1 MARQAATTQA
11 EDEEGGQST
20 FRVIARATDLLK
32 CLSGYPAGLTLTE
45 ISRETKLHKATT
57 ARFLKALAE
66 GGFVA
71 AVPTRKA
78 WKLGPVIVQIASRAA
93 EQTDIRE
100 VARPIMERASLRTH
114 ATVQL
119 AILADGGVVYVE
131 KIEPEDLPLRIHTQI
146 GSRRPLHCTA
156 LGKVMA
162 AFRDWSDVERMVG
175 PGALERRTERSIT
188 DRRRLKAELSRV
200 RAQEFAVD
208 DREYNDLVV
217 CTAAPIRDASG
228 DVVAALSISTFG
240 IATDSAR
247 FRVLI
252 SEARATAKS
261 VSTELGWRAS
271 EAPETRHRV

>member
-1 MARQAATTQA
+1 MVGEAGTTQP
-11 EDEEGGQST
+11 DDKEGGKST

-45 ISRETKLHKATT
+45 ISREIRLHKATT

-66 GGFVA
+66 DGFVA
-71 AVPTRKA
+71 TVPTRKA
-78 WKLGPVIVQIASRAA
+78 WKLGPTIVQIASRAA
-93 EQTDIRE
+93 EQTGIRE
-100 VARPIMERASLRTH
+100 IARPIMERASLRTH
-114 ATVQL
+114 ETVQL

-162 AFRDWSDVERMVG
+162 AFRDWSDVEWMLG
-175 PGALERRTERSIT
+175 PGVLERRTERSIT
-188 DRRRLKAELSRV
+188 DRSRLKAELLRV
-200 RAQEFAVD
+200 REQGFAVD

-217 CTAAPIRDASG
+217 CTAAPVRDAFG

-247 FRVLI
+247 FRMLI
-252 SEARATAKS
+252 SEARATADS
-261 VSTELGWRAS
+261 VSSGLGWRTDAQ
-271 EAPETRHRV
+271 PKLHRS